1 MLASPTRQQGR
12 ERKGSDSDKPEAEHV
27 EEADMSGEE
36 SERAPAEPGS
46 EEPWELYRRGLK
58 PSAKLLEDARGSLR
72 GTMLDQAKKDKA
84 IKENKV
90 LLAAMMRRIFPT
102 PPAPAHTKPAPA
114 AQVQQTQQVQQV
126 PQEQQAQQYP
136 INQIAVGPRVSF
148 GEHGA
153 YPRWVLVP
161 APQQGNQQLPS
172 HKVMWEFE
180 PGPPSGWGGLT
191 KEQLYEWS
199 YNWQRACI
207 EDPEGREAMISH
219 LRYGPL
225 KELVKGVAQ
234 PLPPLPNPPT
244 TNFYLKPVTPL
255 APALYETWRWSY
267 KRDYTRPTAPIR
279 QGMYS
284 RGLNPGQQGVGD
296 EENQLPGI
304 GTYRNQ
310 YGANRLRAEAGPA
323 KPPALDDGQEPAI
336 DADPNRQTVESS
348 LDLDAMDGAPN
359 GLPMSSWP
367 KPAVQGPGT
376 MAVKNGIREFA
387 KIKRGPPPGQAGARR
402 IEYTNSKQAPVA
414 PPDTGSEPE
423 TEPETEPEI
432 LRSKED
438 ELLTE
443 ALEELKKNSEKHFP
457 RRTLRRIRTWPG
469 DDIPNYISSDELKL
483 VPDYS
488 LEHRPFHDRNSVEQG
503 RTAKRAASGL
513 PKQASGADADSDDND
528 GSAGA
533 GTAGKAKKARTKK
546 STTAGT
552 AKSAGTAK
560 TAGTA
565 APTQQNRYPKRPGR
579 K

>member
-1 MLASPTRQQGR
+1 MLVSPTRQQGR

-27 EEADMSGEE
+27 EEAGMSGEE
-36 SERAPAEPGS
+36 TERAPGEPQS

-58 PSAKLLEDARGSLR
+58 PSAKLLEDARASLR

-114 AQVQQTQQVQQV
+114 AQAAQVQQTQQTQQVPQVPRVQQV
-126 PQEQQAQQYP
+126 PQEPQEQQAQQYP

-172 HKVMWEFE
+172 HKLMWEFE

-234 PLPPLPNPPT
+234 PLPPLPNPPA

-304 GTYRNQ
+304 GTYRNKC
-310 YGANRLRAEAGPA
+310 GANRLRAETGPA
-323 KPPALDDGQEPAI
+323 KPLALDDGQEPAI
-336 DADPNRQTVESS
+336 GEYKWIWFIVIILVISMF
-348 LDLDAMDGAPN
+348 LCLF
-359 GLPMSSWP
+359 LY
-367 KPAVQGPGT
+367 V
-376 MAVKNGIREFA
+376 F
-387 KIKRGPPPGQAGARR
+387 KIIK
-402 IEYTNSKQAPVA
+402 
-414 PPDTGSEPE
+414 
-423 TEPETEPEI
+423 
-432 LRSKED
+432 
-438 ELLTE
+438 
-443 ALEELKKNSEKHFP
+443 
-457 RRTLRRIRTWPG
+457 
-469 DDIPNYISSDELKL
+469 
-483 VPDYS
+483 
-488 LEHRPFHDRNSVEQG
+488 
-503 RTAKRAASGL
+503 
-513 PKQASGADADSDDND
+513 
-528 GSAGA
+528 
-533 GTAGKAKKARTKK
+533 
-546 STTAGT
+546 
-552 AKSAGTAK
+552 
-560 TAGTA
+560 
-565 APTQQNRYPKRPGR
+565 
-579 K
+579 